1 MVVATETGN
10 ILPVGS
16 LKMIWW
22 NCPPEDVKDAE
33 IDQSS
38 EGMAVEQ
45 TRDVLGQPDNTTV
58 FNHLDL
64 QTNGFT

>member
-1 MVVATETGN
+1 
-10 ILPVGS
+10 
-16 LKMIWW
+16 MIWW

>member
-1 MVVATETGN
+1 M
-10 ILPVGS
+10 
-16 LKMIWW
+16 K
-22 NCPPEDVKDAE
+22 DVE

-38 EGMAVEQ
+38 EGMTVEQ

>member
-16 LKMIWW
+16 LETIWW

-38 EGMAVEQ
+38 EGMAVER

-64 QTNGFT
+64 RTNGFT